1 MGIPF
6 VQKDVKD
13 GEWSELKE
21 RHARKNRVKQE
32 NEIDVKAKALVR
44 KPKKVKPGYKRN
56 MKWEMEKIKKRERRL
71 KARGKK

>member
-44 KPKKVKPGYKRN
+44 KPKR
-56 MKWEMEKIKKRERRL
+56 
-71 KARGKK
+71 